1 MTIGKPRDAM
11 KLGIGLVPEDRKGQG
26 LVLGMGVG
34 GNLSLAALGPRPAS
48 RRRASSSRVT
58 RRRMVDGYVE
68 RFRIKTPTVEQL
80 VGLLSG
86 GNQQK
91 VVLAKWLASKPRV
104 LIVDEP
110 TRGVDV
116 GTKAEIYALMREL
129 ARSGL
134 AILVISSDL
143 PEVLTISDRILVM
156 RVGHAGGRDQLR
168 RGLRGAD
175 HGARGAR
182 ARAPVAPSLRLRR
195 RGPRLLTA
203 RRGGLRLR
211 RPAPTRLRG

>member
-1 MTIGKPRDAM
+1 MI
-11 KLGIGLVPEDRKGQG
+11 
-26 LVLGMGVG
+26 
-34 GNLSLAALGPRPAS
+34 
-48 RRRASSSRVT
+48 
-58 RRRMVDGYVE
+58 DGYVE
-68 RFRIKTPTVEQL
+68 RFQIKTPTVEQL

-129 ARSGL
+129 ARDGL

-156 RVGHAGGRDQLR
+156 RAGRLAGEISFDDASEERIMSLAALEHAAP
-168 RGLRGAD
+168 AD
-175 HGARGAR
+175 
-182 ARAPVAPSLRLRR
+182 
-195 RGPRLLTA
+195 
-203 RRGGLRLR
+203 
-211 RPAPTRLRG
+211 PAIKPMGYTP